1 MSLWLRVDNFIRIGG
16 KMERITINAEK
27 REEFGK
33 GASRGLRRK
42 NMIPAIIYR
51 GGGSLPIK
59 FSKKELAQFINTI
72 AGEQAM
78 VNLQFADGESRLAL
92 MKDYQIDPIKGELLH
107 ADFFEVSLTEEVK
120 VTIHI
125 TAVGESIGVK
135 RDGGILQYLLREIE
149 VECLPDKVPGHV
161 EIDISGLEIG
171 QSVRISDLKLGE
183 GIKILND
190 PEEVIVNIIAPAVEE
205 APPAEVVAAPEVT
218 EPEVTKKGKKEEKE
232 VEESK

>member
-1 MSLWLRVDNFIRIGG
+1 MQR
-16 KMERITINAEK
+16 
-27 REEFGK
+27 
-33 GASRGLRRK
+33 RGR